1 MLLLKFEKQKNFL
14 KILRKMCKNYL
25 RKNSSFLS
33 SYKLSV
39 FNFTK
44 KTHFCGY
51 ITLRLHQD
59 L

>member
-33 SYKLSV
+33 SYKLQSSILQKTPTSV
-39 FNFTK
+39 D
-44 KTHFCGY
+44 
-51 ITLRLHQD
+51 I
-59 L
+59 